1 MKPLQLTMRAFGA
14 YADEQTI
21 DFTLLGD
28 KNFFLIHGPTGS
40 GKTTILDAISFA
52 LYGSASGDLRESKSL
67 RSDYAPAEQK
77 TEVEFSFSSG
87 NQIYQV
93 LRAPEQELKKQ
104 RGEGTRK
111 VPASAALFKI
121 LADGTK
127 EPQANKSDEVTK
139 KITEIIGFK
148 AEQFRQIVLLPQG
161 EFRRFLIA
169 ESKDRKVILETIFKT
184 ELYRRIEAL
193 LSERSKTIDS
203 DYTNL
208 KQQRQFILDSV
219 ACENAEQ
226 LSMRLLALQQRQRES
241 SQELQNASLRLD
253 AAKLQLQQAQHI
265 SNAFNEATTAQ
276 KFLDSLQEQAPAITA
291 AKTEAAQAEKAAFL
305 EEIYNSTLR
314 AHKHNEECKQTLQT
328 TTTDNDTAQRNL
340 QVLHQQLQ
348 EQLQQVQPDADTAVA
363 DDLTGVLALLNQ
375 RILQLNSAAAKLSGI
390 TDELER
396 LAATLVDNQ
405 PCPVCGS
412 LHHPQP
418 ATVSAAHKAELDKKM
433 QQMARQTRALQGLQ
447 QQYQQAQL
455 VLARCETA
463 QKAAQEAFAG
473 SEKEFTELRE
483 LFKTRLAASAFTSQS
498 TFLAALRPEHKRRQ
512 LQQTIAG
519 YEQNLA
525 AATDRLQRAQNA
537 ISGQTAPEL
546 ETLQSAEQEASALY
560 RSLTAQAALTAKEE
574 ADLEK
579 QQQLLHEL
587 EKKMSDLQ
595 TAYQTAAALANTA
608 KGDNPARLTFSA
620 FVLQAILDDVLQAA
634 NLRLT
639 AMSRGRYSLS
649 RTGDVLD
656 ARRENGLNIEV
667 TDSFTGIARPVKTLS
682 GGEIFLA
689 SLSLALGLS
698 DVVQSYAGGIRLD
711 TILVDEG
718 FGTLDTEALDMAIR
732 TLTDLQKGGRMVGI
746 ISHVGELRERIS
758 ARLEVIPGQRGSK
771 AFFHV

>member
-77 TEVEFSFSSG
+77 TEVEFTFKSG
-87 NQIYQV
+87 EHIYQV

-111 VPASAALFKI
+111 VPAAAALFKLLSDGSKDP
-121 LADGTK
+121 LA
-127 EPQANKSDEVTK
+127 AKSDEVTK

-169 ESKDRKVILETIFKT
+169 ESKDRKAILETIFKT
-184 ELYRRIEAL
+184 ELYRRIETL
-193 LSERSKTIDS
+193 LAERSSSIDNN
-203 DYTNL
+203 YQTL
-208 KQQRQFILDSV
+208 KQQRQFILDSTEC
-219 ACENAEQ
+219 ADREQ
-226 LSMRLLALQQRQRES
+226 LDASIQLLLQRQKEETAALQT
-241 SQELQNASLRLD
+241 AAARLT
-253 AAKLQLQQAQHI
+253 AAKLQLQQAQQLH
-265 SNAFNEATTAQ
+265 NAFTEAAAAQ
-276 KFLDSLQEQAPAITA
+276 AALLTLTEQRSTVAAI
-291 AKTEAAQAEKAAFL
+291 KTEAAQAEKAALL

-314 AHKHNEECKQTLQT
+314 AHKHNQECQTAAQNALQAT
-328 TTTDNDTAQRNL
+328 LNTKNDL
-340 QVLHQQLQ
+340 QEQHRQLS
-348 EQLQQVQPDADTAVA
+348 EQLQQLDGQAVTTAPD
-363 DDLTGVLALLNQ
+363 LNKVLELLNQ
-375 RILQLNSAAAKLSGI
+375 RILQLHSEAAKLSGV
-390 TDELER
+390 TAELER
-396 LAATLVDNQ
+396 LAAALADNE

-412 LHHPQP
+412 LQHPHP
-418 ATVSAAHKAELDKKM
+418 ATVSAAQRADL
-433 QQMARQTRALQGLQ
+433 QRQTQIISNQTRALQQLQ
-447 QQYQQAQL
+447 QQYQQTQL
-455 VLARCETA
+455 QLAGCEATQKSTQTA
-463 QKAAQEAFAG
+463 AEAAMQEFSALRQHF
-473 SEKEFTELRE
+473 KE
-483 LFKTRLAASAFTSQS
+483 RLEASDFDSQAA
-498 TFLAALRPEHKRRQ
+498 FLAAMRTEARRQQ
-512 LQQTIAG
+512 LQQTIAA

-537 ISGQTAPEL
+537 IDGKTAPEL
-546 ETLQSAEQEASALY
+546 TACQDADQQADALY
-560 RSLTAQAALTAKEE
+560 RQLTAQTAVTAKELTDLQTAQLRLQE
-574 ADLEK
+574 LEK
-579 QQQLLHEL
+579 Q
-587 EKKMSDLQ
+587 MGALQ
-595 TAYQTAAALANTA
+595 EAYQTAASLAETA
-608 KGDNPARLTFSA
+608 RGNNPSRLTFSA

-639 AMSRGRYSLS
+639 SMSRGRYSLS

-667 TDSFTGIARPVKTLS
+667 TDSFTGVARPVKTLS
-682 GGEIFLA
+682 GGELFLA

-698 DVVQSYAGGIRLD
+698 DVVQAYAGGIRLD

-718 FGTLDTEALDMAIR
+718 FGTLDSESLDMAIR
-732 TLTDLQKGGRMVGI
+732 TLTDLQKGGRLVGI
-746 ISHVGELRERIS
+746 ISHVSELRERII

-771 AFFHV
+771 AVFHV

>member
-77 TEVEFSFSSG
+77 TEVEFTFSSG
-87 NQIYQV
+87 EQIYQV

-111 VPASAALFKI
+111 VPAAAALFKL
-121 LADGTK
+121 LADGSK
-127 EPQANKSDEVTK
+127 EPLAAKSDEVTK
-139 KITEIIGFK
+139 KVTELIGFK

-169 ESKDRKVILETIFKT
+169 ESKDRKAILETIFKT
-184 ELYRRIEAL
+184 ELYRRIETL
-193 LSERSKTIDS
+193 LADRSSAIDS
-203 DYTNL
+203 DYKQL
-208 KQQRQFILDSV
+208 KQQRQFILDSSH
-219 ACENAEQ
+219 CEDQAQ
-226 LSMRLLALQQRQRES
+226 LSGKLQELQQQQASIAAALLAAASQLETAKQQRQ
-241 SQELQNASLRLD
+241 
-253 AAKLQLQQAQHI
+253 QAQEVH
-265 SNAFNEATTAQ
+265 NAFKEAAAAQTALQ
-276 KFLDSLQEQAPAITA
+276 SLLEQRPAVA
-291 AKTEAAQAEKAAFL
+291 AVKNEAAQAEKAAFL

-314 AHKHNEECKQTLQT
+314 AHKHNEESKKTALHAAAATTSAQEGLQE
-328 TTTDNDTAQRNL
+328 
-340 QVLHQQLQ
+340 LHQQLQ
-348 EQLQQVQPDADTAVA
+348 KQLQLLQLGDITGAS
-363 DDLTGVLALLNQ
+363 DLTQALELLN
-375 RILQLNSAAAKLSGI
+375 RHILHLNSETAKLSGV
-390 TDELER
+390 TAELER
-396 LAATLVDNQ
+396 LAGTLVDNE

-412 LHHPQP
+412 PHHPKP
-418 ATVSAAHKAELDKKM
+418 ATVSAAQKAELQAKM
-433 QQMARQTRALQGLQ
+433 QSLAQKTQLLQHLQ
-447 QQYQQAQL
+447 QQYQQAQIQ
-455 VLARCETA
+455 LARCE
-463 QKAAQEAFAG
+463 AAQTAAHSALASADTEFLELRDRFKERLTA
-473 SEKEFTELRE
+473 SEFT
-483 LFKTRLAASAFTSQS
+483 TQND
-498 TFLAALRPEHKRRQ
+498 FLAALRPESKRRE
-512 LQQTIAG
+512 LQQTITT

-525 AATDRLQRAQNA
+525 AATDRLQRAQA
-537 ISGQTAPEL
+537 AVDGKTAPDL
-546 ETLQSAEQEASALY
+546 DAVLAAEQHASQHY
-560 RSLTAQAALTAKEE
+560 NGLTAQSAVTARESAE
-574 ADLEK
+574 LERQ
-579 QQQLLHEL
+579 QQQLLQL
-587 EKKMSDLQ
+587 EAKMTALQ
-595 TAYQTAAALANTA
+595 EAYQTAAALAETA
-608 KGDNPARLTFSA
+608 KGNNTARLTFSA

-639 AMSRGRYSLS
+639 SMSRGRYSLS

-698 DVVQSYAGGIRLD
+698 DVVQAYAGGIHLD

-732 TLTDLQKGGRMVGI
+732 TLTDLQKGGRLVGI

-758 ARLEVIPGQRGSK
+758 ARLEVIPGQRGSR
-771 AFFHV
+771 AIFHV

>member
-77 TEVEFSFSSG
+77 TEVEFTFSSG
-87 NQIYQV
+87 EQIYQV

-111 VPASAALFKI
+111 VPAAAALFKL
-121 LADGTK
+121 LADGSK
-127 EPQANKSDEVTK
+127 EPLAAKSDEVTK
-139 KITEIIGFK
+139 KVTELIGFK

-169 ESKDRKVILETIFKT
+169 ESKDRKAILETIFKT
-184 ELYRRIEAL
+184 ELYRRIETL
-193 LSERSKTIDS
+193 LADRSSAIDS
-203 DYTNL
+203 DYKLL
-208 KQQRQFILDSV
+208 KQQRQFILDSSH
-219 ACENAEQ
+219 CEDQAQ
-226 LSMRLLALQQRQRES
+226 LSGKLQELQQQQASIAAALLAAASQLETAKQQRQ
-241 SQELQNASLRLD
+241 
-253 AAKLQLQQAQHI
+253 QAQEVH
-265 SNAFNEATTAQ
+265 NAFKEAAAAQTALQ
-276 KFLDSLQEQAPAITA
+276 SLLEQRPAVA
-291 AKTEAAQAEKAAFL
+291 AVKNEAAQAEKAAFL

-314 AHKHNEECKQTLQT
+314 AHKHNEESKKTALHAAAATTSAQEGLQE
-328 TTTDNDTAQRNL
+328 
-340 QVLHQQLQ
+340 LHQQLQ
-348 EQLQQVQPDADTAVA
+348 KQLQLLQLGDITGAS
-363 DDLTGVLALLNQ
+363 DLTQALELLN
-375 RILQLNSAAAKLSGI
+375 RHILHLNSETAKLSGV
-390 TDELER
+390 TAELER
-396 LAATLVDNQ
+396 LAGTLVDNE

-412 LHHPQP
+412 PHHPKP
-418 ATVSAAHKAELDKKM
+418 ATVSAAQKAELQAKM
-433 QQMARQTRALQGLQ
+433 QSLAQKTQLLQHLQ
-447 QQYQQAQL
+447 QQYQQAQ
-455 VLARCETA
+455 VQLARCE
-463 QKAAQEAFAG
+463 AAQAAAHSALASADTEFLELRDRFKERLTA
-473 SEKEFTELRE
+473 SEFT
-483 LFKTRLAASAFTSQS
+483 TQND
-498 TFLAALRPEHKRRQ
+498 FLAALRPESKRRE
-512 LQQTIAG
+512 LQQTITT

-525 AATDRLQRAQNA
+525 AATDRLQRAQA
-537 ISGQTAPEL
+537 AVDGKTAPDL
-546 ETLQSAEQEASALY
+546 DAVLAAEQHASQHY
-560 RSLTAQAALTAKEE
+560 NGLTAQSAVAARERAE
-574 ADLEK
+574 LERQ
-579 QQQLLHEL
+579 QQQLLQL
-587 EKKMSDLQ
+587 EEKMTDLQ
-595 TAYQTAAALANTA
+595 EAYQTAAALAETARGNNT
-608 KGDNPARLTFSA
+608 ARLTFSA

-639 AMSRGRYSLS
+639 SMSRGRYSLS

-667 TDSFTGIARPVKTLS
+667 TDSFTGVARPVKTLS

-698 DVVQSYAGGIRLD
+698 DVVQAYAGGIHLD

-732 TLTDLQKGGRMVGI
+732 TLTDLQKGGRLVGI

-758 ARLEVIPGQRGSK
+758 ARLEVIPGQRGSR
-771 AFFHV
+771 AIFHV

>member
-77 TEVEFSFSSG
+77 TEVEFTFSSG
-87 NQIYQV
+87 EQIYQV

-111 VPASAALFKI
+111 VPAAAALFKL
-121 LADGTK
+121 LADGSK
-127 EPQANKSDEVTK
+127 EPLAAKSDEVTK
-139 KITEIIGFK
+139 KVTELIGFK

-169 ESKDRKVILETIFKT
+169 ESKDRKAILETIFKT
-184 ELYRRIEAL
+184 ELYRHIETL
-193 LSERSKTIDS
+193 LADRSSAIDS
-203 DYTNL
+203 DYKQL
-208 KQQRQFILDSV
+208 KQQRQFILDSSH
-219 ACENAEQ
+219 CEDQAH
-226 LSMRLLALQQRQRES
+226 LSGKLQELQQQQASIAAALLAAASQLETAKQQRQ
-241 SQELQNASLRLD
+241 
-253 AAKLQLQQAQHI
+253 QAQEVH
-265 SNAFNEATTAQ
+265 NAFKEAAAAQTALQ
-276 KFLDSLQEQAPAITA
+276 SLLEQRPAVA
-291 AKTEAAQAEKAAFL
+291 AVKNEAAQAEKAAFL

-314 AHKHNEECKQTLQT
+314 AHKHNEESKKTALHAAAATTSAQEGLQE
-328 TTTDNDTAQRNL
+328 
-340 QVLHQQLQ
+340 LHQQLQ
-348 EQLQQVQPDADTAVA
+348 KQLQLLQLGDITGTS
-363 DDLTGVLALLNQ
+363 DLTQALELLN
-375 RILQLNSAAAKLSGI
+375 RHILHLNSETAKLSGV
-390 TDELER
+390 TAELER
-396 LAATLVDNQ
+396 LAGTLVDNE

-412 LHHPQP
+412 PHHPKP
-418 ATVSAAHKAELDKKM
+418 ATVSAAQKAELQAKM
-433 QQMARQTRALQGLQ
+433 QSLAQKTQLLQHLQ
-447 QQYQQAQL
+447 QQYQQAQ
-455 VLARCETA
+455 VQLARCE
-463 QKAAQEAFAG
+463 AAQAAAHSALASADTEFLELRDRFKERLTA
-473 SEKEFTELRE
+473 SEFT
-483 LFKTRLAASAFTSQS
+483 TQND
-498 TFLAALRPEHKRRQ
+498 FLAALRPESKRRE
-512 LQQTIAG
+512 LQQTITT

-525 AATDRLQRAQNA
+525 AATDRLQRAQA
-537 ISGQTAPEL
+537 AVDGKTAPDL
-546 ETLQSAEQEASALY
+546 DAVLAAEQHASQHY
-560 RSLTAQAALTAKEE
+560 NGLTAQSAVAARERAE
-574 ADLEK
+574 LERQ
-579 QQQLLHEL
+579 QQQLLQL
-587 EKKMSDLQ
+587 EEKMTDLQ
-595 TAYQTAAALANTA
+595 EAYQTAAALAETARGNNT
-608 KGDNPARLTFSA
+608 ARLTFSA

-639 AMSRGRYSLS
+639 SMSRGRYSLS

-667 TDSFTGIARPVKTLS
+667 TDSFTGVARPVKTLS

-698 DVVQSYAGGIRLD
+698 DVVQAYAGGIHLD

-732 TLTDLQKGGRMVGI
+732 TLTDLQKGGRLVGI

-758 ARLEVIPGQRGSK
+758 ARLEVIPGQRGSR
-771 AFFHV
+771 AIFHV

>member
-77 TEVEFSFSSG
+77 TEVEFTFSSG
-87 NQIYQV
+87 EQIYQV

-111 VPASAALFKI
+111 VPAAAALFKL
-121 LADGTK
+121 LADGSK
-127 EPQANKSDEVTK
+127 EPLAAKSDEVTK
-139 KITEIIGFK
+139 KVTELIGFK

-169 ESKDRKVILETIFKT
+169 ESKDRKAILETIFKT
-184 ELYRRIEAL
+184 ELYRRIETL
-193 LSERSKTIDS
+193 LADRSSAIDS
-203 DYTNL
+203 DYKQL
-208 KQQRQFILDSV
+208 KQQRQFILDSSH
-219 ACENAEQ
+219 CEDQAH
-226 LSMRLLALQQRQRES
+226 LSGKLQELQQQQASIAAALLAAASQLETAKQQRQ
-241 SQELQNASLRLD
+241 
-253 AAKLQLQQAQHI
+253 QAQEVH
-265 SNAFNEATTAQ
+265 NAFKEAAAAQTALQ
-276 KFLDSLQEQAPAITA
+276 SLLEQRPAVA
-291 AKTEAAQAEKAAFL
+291 AVKNEAAQAEKAAFL

-314 AHKHNEECKQTLQT
+314 AHKHNEESKKTALHAAAATTSAQEGLQE
-328 TTTDNDTAQRNL
+328 
-340 QVLHQQLQ
+340 LHQQLQ
-348 EQLQQVQPDADTAVA
+348 KQLQLLQLGDITGAS
-363 DDLTGVLALLNQ
+363 DLNQALELLN
-375 RILQLNSAAAKLSGI
+375 RHILHLNSETAKLSGV
-390 TDELER
+390 TAELER
-396 LAATLVDNQ
+396 LAGTLVDNE

-412 LHHPQP
+412 PHHPKP
-418 ATVSAAHKAELDKKM
+418 ATVSAAQKAELQAKM
-433 QQMARQTRALQGLQ
+433 QSLAQKTQLLQHLQ
-447 QQYQQAQL
+447 QQYQQAQ
-455 VLARCETA
+455 VQLARCE
-463 QKAAQEAFAG
+463 AAQAAAHSALASADTEFLELRDRFKERLTA
-473 SEKEFTELRE
+473 SEFT
-483 LFKTRLAASAFTSQS
+483 TQND
-498 TFLAALRPEHKRRQ
+498 FLAALRPESKRRE
-512 LQQTIAG
+512 LQQTITT

-525 AATDRLQRAQNA
+525 AATDRLQRAQA
-537 ISGQTAPEL
+537 AVDGKTAPDL
-546 ETLQSAEQEASALY
+546 DAVLAAEQHASQHY
-560 RSLTAQAALTAKEE
+560 NGLTAQSAVAARERAE
-574 ADLEK
+574 LERQ
-579 QQQLLHEL
+579 QQQLLQL
-587 EKKMSDLQ
+587 EEKMTDLQ
-595 TAYQTAAALANTA
+595 EAYQTAAALAETARGNNT
-608 KGDNPARLTFSA
+608 ARLTFSA

-639 AMSRGRYSLS
+639 SMSRGRYSLS

-667 TDSFTGIARPVKTLS
+667 TDSFTGVARPVKTLS

-698 DVVQSYAGGIRLD
+698 DVVQAYAGVIHLD

-732 TLTDLQKGGRMVGI
+732 TLTDLQKGGRLVGI

-758 ARLEVIPGQRGSK
+758 ARLEVIPGQRGSR
-771 AFFHV
+771 AIFHV